1 MSAVVLA
8 ALDDSTCRGR
18 MRALAA
24 KMGRSETFMTA
35 TDLEALRTARK
46 HARSGVLPKRYS
58 LT

>member
-35 TDLEALRTARK
+35 AELEALRTAREN
-46 HARSGVLPKRYS
+46 ARSGVPPKRCS
-58 LT
+58 RT